1 MEKRTITEE
10 AITIPE
16 RITITE
22 ETINNGVSYALCEV
36 KEKFVEDVYMKCLN
50 RVDVNLDDSG
60 NAPMP
65 YMYMENTFLK
75 SRYLMTA
82 LAKFYLRMDVE
93 TEDGDMWLMTK
104 NEYDR
109 FGASHV
115 IGQLNRFRNNN
126 PDLKDKVFDLLRDYS
141 DLERR
146 LSNAIRGGLT
156 VMNDPTNRIF
166 QKITMDVSE
175 EALASQKE
183 QLEDLKKQF
192 AELKGDADGK
202 TTIHLVGDGDA

>member
-1 MEKRTITEE
+1 MEKKTIT
-10 AITIPE
+10 E

-22 ETINNGVSYALCEV
+22 ETINNGVSYALCEL

-93 TEDGDMWLMTK
+93 TEDGDMWLMTR

-141 DLERR
+141 DLERK
-146 LSNAIRGGLT
+146 LSNAIRSGLT
-156 VMNDPTNRIF
+156 VMNDPANRIF

-192 AELKGDADGK
+192 AELKGD
-202 TTIHLVGDGDA
+202 GDAESTV

>member
-1 MEKRTITEE
+1 MEKRAITEE

-22 ETINNGVSYALCEV
+22 ETINNGVSYALCEL

-93 TEDGDMWLMTK
+93 TEDGDMWLMTR

-146 LSNAIRGGLT
+146 LSNAIRSGLA
-156 VMNDPTNRIF
+156 VMNDPANRIF

-175 EALASQKE
+175 ESLNAQKE

-192 AELKGDADGK
+192 AELKGD
-202 TTIHLVGDGDA
+202 GDAESTV

>member
-1 MEKRTITEE
+1 MEKRAITEE
-10 AITIPE
+10 AII
-16 RITITE
+16 ITE
-22 ETINNGVSYALCEV
+22 ETINNGVSYALCEL
-36 KEKFVEDVYMKCLN
+36 KEKFVDDVYMKCLN

-192 AELKGDADGK
+192 AELKGDADGENVVH
-202 TTIHLVGDGDA
+202 I

>member
-1 MEKRTITEE
+1 MN
-10 AITIPE
+10 

-22 ETINNGVSYALCEV
+22 ETINNGVSYALCEL

-93 TEDGDMWLMTK
+93 TEDGDMWLMTR

-146 LSNAIRGGLT
+146 LSNAIRSGLT
-156 VMNDPTNRIF
+156 VMNDPANRIF
-166 QKITMDVSE
+166 QKVTMDVSE

-192 AELKGDADGK
+192 AELKGD
-202 TTIHLVGDGDA
+202 GDAESTV

>member
-1 MEKRTITEE
+1 MEKRAITEE

-22 ETINNGVSYALCEV
+22 ETINNGVSYALCEL

-93 TEDGDMWLMTK
+93 TEDGDMWLMTR

-146 LSNAIRGGLT
+146 LSNAIRSGLT
-156 VMNDPTNRIF
+156 VMNDPANRIF

-175 EALASQKE
+175 EALKSAVDEAKQ
-183 QLEDLKKQF
+183 QL
-192 AELKGDADGK
+192 AELQNIKGGEADGEN
-202 TTIHLVGDGDA
+202 IVHI

>member
-1 MEKRTITEE
+1 MEKRAITEE
-10 AITIPE
+10 AII
-16 RITITE
+16 ITE
-22 ETINNGVSYALCEV
+22 ETINNGVSYALCEL
-36 KEKFVEDVYMKCLN
+36 KEKFIDDVYMKCLN

-93 TEDGDMWLMTK
+93 TEDGDMWLMTR

-146 LSNAIRGGLT
+146 LSNAIRSGLT
-156 VMNDPTNRIF
+156 VMNDPANRIF

-192 AELKGDADGK
+192 AELKGD
-202 TTIHLVGDGDA
+202 GDAESTV

>member
-1 MEKRTITEE
+1 MEKRAITEE
-10 AITIPE
+10 AII
-16 RITITE
+16 ITE
-22 ETINNGVSYALCEV
+22 ETINNGVSYALCEL
-36 KEKFVEDVYMKCLN
+36 KEKFVDDVYMKCLN

-82 LAKFYLRMDVE
+82 LAKFYLRIDVE

-175 EALASQKE
+175 EALESQKE

-192 AELKGDADGK
+192 AELKGD
-202 TTIHLVGDGDA
+202 GDA

>member
-1 MEKRTITEE
+1 MEKKTITER
-10 AITIPE
+10 ITIPE

-22 ETINNGVSYALCEV
+22 ETINESVSYALCEV

-82 LAKFYLRMDVE
+82 LARFYLRMDVE
-93 TEDGDMWLMTK
+93 TEDGDMWLMTR

-192 AELKGDADGK
+192 AELKGDADGENVVH
-202 TTIHLVGDGDA
+202 I

>member
-1 MEKRTITEE
+1 MEKKTVT
-10 AITIPE
+10 E

-22 ETINNGVSYALCEV
+22 ETINNGVSYALCEL

-65 YMYMENTFLK
+65 YMYMENTFMK

-82 LAKFYLRMDVE
+82 LARFYLRMDVE
-93 TEDGDMWLMTK
+93 TEDGDMWLMTR

-126 PDLKDKVFDLLRDYS
+126 PELKDKVFDLLRDYS

-146 LSNAIRGGLT
+146 LSNAIRSGLT
-156 VMNDPTNRIF
+156 VMNDPANRIF

-175 EALASQKE
+175 EALTSQKE

-192 AELKGDADGK
+192 AELKGD
-202 TTIHLVGDGDA
+202 GDA

>member
-1 MEKRTITEE
+1 MEQIIITEE
-10 AITIPE
+10 A
-16 RITITE
+16 
-22 ETINNGVSYALCEV
+22 INNGVSYALCEL

-93 TEDGDMWLMTK
+93 TEDGDMWLMTR

-146 LSNAIRGGLT
+146 LSSAIRSGLT
-156 VMNDPTNRIF
+156 VMNDPANRIF

-183 QLEDLKKQF
+183 QLENLKKQF
-192 AELKGDADGK
+192 AELKGD
-202 TTIHLVGDGDA
+202 GDA

>member
-1 MEKRTITEE
+1 MNQIIITERTE
-10 AITIPE
+10 IMEQI
-16 RITITE
+16 IITE
-22 ETINNGVSYALCEV
+22 KTINDSVSYALCEL

-93 TEDGDMWLMTK
+93 TEDSDMWLMTR

-126 PDLKDKVFDLLRDYS
+126 PELKDKVFDLLRDYS

-146 LSNAIRGGLT
+146 LSNAIRSGLT

-192 AELKGDADGK
+192 AELQSDKEAAP
-202 TTIHLVGDGDA
+202 IHVVGDTDA

>member
-1 MEKRTITEE
+1 MNQI
-10 AITIPE
+10 I
-16 RITITE
+16 ITE
-22 ETINNGVSYALCEV
+22 ETINESVSYALCEA

-50 RVDVNLDDSG
+50 RVDIMEP
-60 NAPMP
+60 PMP

-146 LSNAIRGGLT
+146 LSNAIRSGLT
-156 VMNDPTNRIF
+156 VMNDPANRIF

-175 EALASQKE
+175 EALKSAVDEAKQQMAE
-183 QLEDLKKQF
+183 LQDLKESGQ
-192 AELKGDADGK
+192 
-202 TTIHLVGDGDA
+202 IHVVGDTDA

>member
-1 MEKRTITEE
+1 MEKKTVT
-10 AITIPE
+10 E

-93 TEDGDMWLMTK
+93 TEDGDMWLMTR

-126 PDLKDKVFDLLRDYS
+126 PELKDKVFDLLRDYS

-146 LSNAIRGGLT
+146 LSNAIRSGLA
-156 VMNDPTNRIF
+156 VMNDPANRIF

-192 AELKGDADGK
+192 AELKGD
-202 TTIHLVGDGDA
+202 GDAESTV

>member
-1 MEKRTITEE
+1 MEKRAITEE
-10 AITIPE
+10 AII
-16 RITITE
+16 ITE
-22 ETINNGVSYALCEV
+22 ETINNGVSYALCEL
-36 KEKFVEDVYMKCLN
+36 KEKFVDDVYMKCLN

-115 IGQLNRFRNNN
+115 IGQLNRFRNKN

-192 AELKGDADGK
+192 AELKGD
-202 TTIHLVGDGDA
+202 GDA

>member
-1 MEKRTITEE
+1 MEKKTIT
-10 AITIPE
+10 E

-22 ETINNGVSYALCEV
+22 ETINNGVSYALCEL

-82 LAKFYLRMDVE
+82 LAKFYLRMDVK
-93 TEDGDMWLMTK
+93 TEDGDMWLMTR

-126 PDLKDKVFDLLRDYS
+126 PELKDKVFDLLRDYS
-141 DLERR
+141 DLDRR
-146 LSNAIRGGLT
+146 LSNAIRSGLT
-156 VMNDPTNRIF
+156 VMNDPANRIF

-192 AELKGDADGK
+192 AELKGD
-202 TTIHLVGDGDA
+202 GDA

>member
-1 MEKRTITEE
+1 MEKRAITEE

-22 ETINNGVSYALCEV
+22 ETINNGVSYALCEL

-82 LAKFYLRMDVE
+82 LARFYLRIDVE
-93 TEDGDMWLMTK
+93 TEDGDMWLMTR

-126 PDLKDKVFDLLRDYS
+126 PELKDKVFDLLRDYS

-146 LSNAIRGGLT
+146 LSNAIRSGLT
-156 VMNDPTNRIF
+156 VMNDPANRIF

-175 EALASQKE
+175 ESLNAQKE

-192 AELKGDADGK
+192 AELKGDSDG
-202 TTIHLVGDGDA
+202 

>member
-1 MEKRTITEE
+1 MN
-10 AITIPE
+10 

-22 ETINNGVSYALCEV
+22 ETINNGVSYALCEL

-75 SRYLMTA
+75 SQYLMTA

-93 TEDGDMWLMTK
+93 TEDGDMWLMTR

-146 LSNAIRGGLT
+146 LSNAIRSGLT
-156 VMNDPTNRIF
+156 VMNDPANRIF

-175 EALASQKE
+175 ESLNAQKE

-192 AELKGDADGK
+192 AELKGD
-202 TTIHLVGDGDA
+202 GDAESTV

>member
-1 MEKRTITEE
+1 MNT
-10 AITIPE
+10 

-22 ETINNGVSYALCEV
+22 ETINESVSYALCEV

-93 TEDGDMWLMTK
+93 TEDGDIWLMTK

-126 PDLKDKVFDLLRDYS
+126 PDLKDKVFDLLRDYN

-192 AELKGDADGK
+192 AELKGDADGE
-202 TTIHLVGDGDA
+202 TPIHLVGDANAESTV

>member
-1 MEKRTITEE
+1 MEKRAITEE
-10 AITIPE
+10 AII
-16 RITITE
+16 ITE
-22 ETINNGVSYALCEV
+22 ETINNGVSYALCEL
-36 KEKFVEDVYMKCLN
+36 KEKFVDDVYMKCLN

-82 LAKFYLRMDVE
+82 LAKLYLRLEVE

-175 EALASQKE
+175 EALESQKE

-192 AELKGDADGK
+192 AELKGD
-202 TTIHLVGDGDA
+202 GDA

>member
-1 MEKRTITEE
+1 MEKRAITEE
-10 AITIPE
+10 AII
-16 RITITE
+16 ITE
-22 ETINNGVSYALCEV
+22 KTINDAVSYALCEL
-36 KEKFVEDVYMKCLN
+36 KEKFVEDVYIKCLN
-50 RVDVNLDDSG
+50 RVDIMDP
-60 NAPMP
+60 PMP

-93 TEDGDMWLMTK
+93 TEDGDMWLMTR

-146 LSNAIRGGLT
+146 LSNAIRSGLT

-175 EALASQKE
+175 EALKSAVDEAKQQMAE
-183 QLEDLKKQF
+183 LQDLKESGQ
-192 AELKGDADGK
+192 
-202 TTIHLVGDGDA
+202 IHVVGDSDG

>member
-22 ETINNGVSYALCEV
+22 ETINNGVSYALCEL

-93 TEDGDMWLMTK
+93 TEDGDMWLMTR

-109 FGASHV
+109 FGVSHV

-146 LSNAIRGGLT
+146 LSNAIRSGLT

-192 AELKGDADGK
+192 AELKGD
-202 TTIHLVGDGDA
+202 GDAESTV

>member
-1 MEKRTITEE
+1 MEKKTITERT
-10 AITIPE
+10 TIPE

-22 ETINNGVSYALCEV
+22 ETINNGVSYALCEL

-50 RVDVNLDDSG
+50 RVDIMDP
-60 NAPMP
+60 PMP

-93 TEDGDMWLMTK
+93 TEDGDMWLMTR

-146 LSNAIRGGLT
+146 LSNAIRSGLT
-156 VMNDPTNRIF
+156 VMNDPANRIF

-175 EALASQKE
+175 EALKSAVDEAKQQMEELQNLKAGE
-183 QLEDLKKQF
+183 Q
-192 AELKGDADGK
+192 DGE
-202 TTIHLVGDGDA
+202 TPIHLAGDTDA

>member
-10 AITIPE
+10 AITI
-16 RITITE
+16 TE
-22 ETINNGVSYALCEV
+22 KTINDSVSYALCEL

-93 TEDGDMWLMTK
+93 TEDGDMWLMTR

-126 PDLKDKVFDLLRDYS
+126 PDLKDKVFGLLRDYS

-146 LSNAIRGGLT
+146 LSNAIRSGLT
-156 VMNDPTNRIF
+156 VMNDPANRIF

-175 EALASQKE
+175 ESLNAQKE

-192 AELKGDADGK
+192 AELKGDSDGE
-202 TTIHLVGDGDA
+202 TPIHLVGDSDG

>member
-1 MEKRTITEE
+1 MEKVI
-10 AITIPE
+10 
-16 RITITE
+16 ITE
-22 ETINNGVSYALCEV
+22 ETINNGVSYALCEL

-50 RVDVNLDDSG
+50 RGDVNLDDSG

-82 LAKFYLRMDVE
+82 LAKFYLRMDVK
-93 TEDGDMWLMTK
+93 TEDGDMWLMTR
-104 NEYDR
+104 NEYDK

-146 LSNAIRGGLT
+146 LSNAIRSGLT
-156 VMNDPTNRIF
+156 VMNDPANRIF

-192 AELKGDADGK
+192 AELKGD
-202 TTIHLVGDGDA
+202 GDAESTV

>member
-1 MEKRTITEE
+1 MEKKIITERT
-10 AITIPE
+10 TIPE

-22 ETINNGVSYALCEV
+22 ETINNGVSYALCEL

-50 RVDVNLDDSG
+50 RVDIMDP
-60 NAPMP
+60 PMP

-93 TEDGDMWLMTK
+93 TEDGDMWLMTR

-141 DLERR
+141 DLDRR
-146 LSNAIRGGLT
+146 LSNAIRSGLT
-156 VMNDPTNRIF
+156 VMNDPANRIF

-175 EALASQKE
+175 EALKSAVDE
-183 QLEDLKKQF
+183 AKQQM
-192 AELKGDADGK
+192 AELQEIKESTPIHVAGDSDG
-202 TTIHLVGDGDA
+202 

>member
-1 MEKRTITEE
+1 MN
-10 AITIPE
+10 

-22 ETINNGVSYALCEV
+22 ETINNGVSYALCEL

-82 LAKFYLRMDVE
+82 LAKLYLRLEVE

-146 LSNAIRGGLT
+146 LSNAIRSGLT

-192 AELKGDADGK
+192 AELQSDKEA
-202 TTIHLVGDGDA
+202 TPIHVVGDTDA

>member
-1 MEKRTITEE
+1 MEKKIITER
-10 AITIPE
+10 ITIPE

-22 ETINNGVSYALCEV
+22 EAINNGVSYALCEL

-93 TEDGDMWLMTK
+93 TEDGDMWLMTR

-146 LSNAIRGGLT
+146 LSNAIRSGLT
-156 VMNDPTNRIF
+156 VMNDPANRIF

-175 EALASQKE
+175 ESLNAQKE

-192 AELKGDADGK
+192 AELKGD
-202 TTIHLVGDGDA
+202 TDA

>member
-1 MEKRTITEE
+1 MEKIIITEE
-10 AITIPE
+10 AIH
-16 RITITE
+16 
-22 ETINNGVSYALCEV
+22 NAVSYSLMEM

-82 LAKFYLRMDVE
+82 LAKLYLRLEVE
-93 TEDGDMWLMTK
+93 TEDGGLWLMTR
-104 NEYDR
+104 NEFDR

-146 LSNAIRGGLT
+146 LSNAIRSGLT
-156 VMNDPTNRIF
+156 VMNDPANRIF

-175 EALASQKE
+175 QSLEAQRE
-183 QLEDLKKQF
+183 QLENLKEEFEKIRNKE
-192 AELKGDADGK
+192 A
-202 TTIHLVGDGDA
+202 TPIHVVGDGDA

>member
-1 MEKRTITEE
+1 MEKRAITEE
-10 AITIPE
+10 AII
-16 RITITE
+16 ITE

-82 LAKFYLRMDVE
+82 LAKFYLRMHVE
-93 TEDGDMWLMTK
+93 TEYGDMWLMTR

-126 PDLKDKVFDLLRDYS
+126 PELKDKVFDLLRDYS

-146 LSNAIRGGLT
+146 LSNAIRSGLT

-192 AELKGDADGK
+192 AELKGD
-202 TTIHLVGDGDA
+202 TDA

>member
-1 MEKRTITEE
+1 MEKRAITEE

-22 ETINNGVSYALCEV
+22 ETINNGVSYALCEL

-93 TEDGDMWLMTK
+93 TEDGDMWLMTR

-126 PDLKDKVFDLLRDYS
+126 PELKDKVFDLLRDYS

-146 LSNAIRGGLT
+146 LSNAIRSGLT
-156 VMNDPTNRIF
+156 VMNDPANRIF

-192 AELKGDADGK
+192 AELKGDTDGENVVH
-202 TTIHLVGDGDA
+202 I

>member
-1 MEKRTITEE
+1 MEKKTVT
-10 AITIPE
+10 E

-22 ETINNGVSYALCEV
+22 ETINNGVSYALCEL

-93 TEDGDMWLMTK
+93 TEDEDMWLMTR

-146 LSNAIRGGLT
+146 LSNAIRSGLT
-156 VMNDPTNRIF
+156 VMNDPANRIF

-175 EALASQKE
+175 ESLNAQKE

-192 AELKGDADGK
+192 AELKGD
-202 TTIHLVGDGDA
+202 GDAESTV

>member
-1 MEKRTITEE
+1 MEKKTVMEQ
-10 AITIPE
+10 
-16 RITITE
+16 ITITE
-22 ETINNGVSYALCEV
+22 KTINDAVSYALCEL

-50 RVDVNLDDSG
+50 RVDIMDP
-60 NAPMP
+60 PMP

-93 TEDGDMWLMTK
+93 TEDGDMWLMTR

-146 LSNAIRGGLT
+146 LSNAIRSGLT
-156 VMNDPTNRIF
+156 VMNDPANRIF

-175 EALASQKE
+175 EALKSAVDEAKQQMEELQEIKE
-183 QLEDLKKQF
+183 S
-192 AELKGDADGK
+192 
-202 TTIHLVGDGDA
+202 TPIHVVGDSDG

>member
-1 MEKRTITEE
+1 MEKRAITEE

-93 TEDGDMWLMTK
+93 TEDGDMWLMTR

-126 PDLKDKVFDLLRDYS
+126 PELKDKVFDLLRDYS

-146 LSNAIRGGLT
+146 LSNAIRSGLT
-156 VMNDPTNRIF
+156 VMNDPANRIF

-175 EALASQKE
+175 ESLNAQKE

-192 AELKGDADGK
+192 AELKGD
-202 TTIHLVGDGDA
+202 GDAESTV

>member
-1 MEKRTITEE
+1 MEKRAITEE

-22 ETINNGVSYALCEV
+22 ETINNGVSYALCEL

-93 TEDGDMWLMTK
+93 TEDGDMWLMTR

-126 PDLKDKVFDLLRDYS
+126 PELKDKVFDLLRDYS

-146 LSNAIRGGLT
+146 LSNAIRSGLT
-156 VMNDPTNRIF
+156 VMNDPANRIF

-192 AELKGDADGK
+192 AELKGD
-202 TTIHLVGDGDA
+202 GDAESTV

>member
-1 MEKRTITEE
+1 MEKRAITEE
-10 AITIPE
+10 TITIPE

-22 ETINNGVSYALCEV
+22 ETINNGVSYALCEL

-50 RVDVNLDDSG
+50 RVAVNLDDSG

-82 LAKFYLRMDVE
+82 LARFYLRMDVE
-93 TEDGDMWLMTK
+93 TEDGDMWLMTR

-141 DLERR
+141 DLERK
-146 LSNAIRGGLT
+146 LSNAIRSGLT
-156 VMNDPTNRIF
+156 VMNDPANRIF

-192 AELKGDADGK
+192 AELKGD
-202 TTIHLVGDGDA
+202 GDAESTV

>member
-1 MEKRTITEE
+1 MEKRIITERT
-10 AITIPE
+10 TIPE

-22 ETINNGVSYALCEV
+22 EMINNGVSYALCEL

-93 TEDGDMWLMTK
+93 TEDGDMWLMTR

-141 DLERR
+141 DLERK
-146 LSNAIRGGLT
+146 LSNAIRSGLT
-156 VMNDPTNRIF
+156 VMNDPANRIF

-192 AELKGDADGK
+192 AELKGD
-202 TTIHLVGDGDA
+202 GDAESTV

>member
-1 MEKRTITEE
+1 MEKRAITEE

-22 ETINNGVSYALCEV
+22 ETINNGVSYALCEL

-93 TEDGDMWLMTK
+93 TEDGDMWLMTR

-146 LSNAIRGGLT
+146 LSNAIRSGLT

-192 AELKGDADGK
+192 AELKGD
-202 TTIHLVGDGDA
+202 